1 MVAPRVVTLH
11 LLPPQ
16 LLMGMPRLVRCLFIY
31 LFVCLFV
38 LAPAAAGDGCLMA
51 DAVLTLLLFLLL
63 LLLLGVLVLYEGRG
77 KNRS

>member
-51 DAVLTLLLFLLL
+51 DAVSDAAPLPAAVAATGCAGPL
-63 LLLLGVLVLYEGRG
+63 
-77 KNRS
+77 

>member
-38 LAPAAAGDGCLMA
+38 FAPAAAGDGCLMA
-51 DAVLTLLLFLLL
+51 DAVSDAAPLPAAVAATGCAGPL
-63 LLLLGVLVLYEGRG
+63 
-77 KNRS
+77 

>member
-31 LFVCLFV
+31 LFVCLVV

-51 DAVLTLLLFLLL
+51 DAVSDAAPLPAAVAATGCAGPL
-63 LLLLGVLVLYEGRG
+63 
-77 KNRS
+77 

>member
-51 DAVLTLLLFLLL
+51 DAVSDAAPLPAAVAAT
-63 LLLLGVLVLYEGRG
+63 GCAGPY
-77 KNRS
+77 

>member
-51 DAVLTLLLFLLL
+51 DAVCDAAPLPAAVAATGCAGPL
-63 LLLLGVLVLYEGRG
+63 
-77 KNRS
+77 